1 MTLLQTIIETVE
13 QWNQQVELYEKQHP
27 EQSSLLANKEEAA
40 QQLGQKV
47 AQIVLQAMVERSGKG
62 YEGSHLDC
70 SCPQGQLRYQRD
82 SKRTVRTLAGEV
94 RYERAYYYCRDCGAS
109 CCPKDEMLGQS
120 RREISAGVERLIA
133 LLGAHLSFAT
143 SAKVLQEVGRV
154 SLSGRQIETV
164 AEAIGGEAELAEQQS
179 AEQSR
184 YGQLPETAGP
194 KPADYKQ
201 RAWVVEMDGVMVG
214 LQSGEAQEVK
224 VGIIYGL
231 EQRAELSP
239 GRWELLERQRCEVR
253 GRVEEFRKR
262 LWALMLRAG
271 VRQDDRIVVVADGAE
286 WIDQSVELLFYGAT
300 RIMDFYHTAQRVW
313 AVSGV
318 RFGEASTKAKI
329 WAQDKLRSLKAGEIE
344 QVIAAMKRLKL
355 EKQEA
360 QEVRREAVRY
370 LQRHRAGMAYDEY
383 KSEGLPIGS
392 GAIEG
397 SCKHLVTARCKQAG
411 MRWTEKGVDAILALR
426 CWVLNDRLDELRP
439 KSKMA
444 IEWKQAA

>member
-13 QWNQQVELYEKQHP
+13 QWNQQVELYQKQQP
-27 EQSSLLANKEEAA
+27 EQSCLLANKEETA
-40 QQLGQKV
+40 QQLGQMV
-47 AQIVLQAMVERSGKG
+47 ARIVLQAMVEQSGKG
-62 YEGSHLDC
+62 YEGSHLAC
-70 SCPQGQLRYQRD
+70 SCHQGQLRYQRD
-82 SKRTVRTLAGEV
+82 SKRTVRTLAGPIN
-94 RYERAYYYCRDCGAS
+94 YERAYYYCRDCGAS
-109 CCPKDEMLGQS
+109 RCPKDEMLGQS

-133 LLGAHLSFAT
+133 LLSAHLSFAT

-154 SLSGRQIETV
+154 SLSGRQVETV
-164 AEAIGGEAELAEQQS
+164 VEAIGGEAELAEQQS

-184 YGQLPETAGP
+184 YQQLPETAGP

-214 LQSGEAQEVK
+214 LQSGESQEVK

-231 EQRAELSP
+231 EQRVEISP

-271 VRQDDRIVVVADGAE
+271 VRQEDRIIVVADGAE

-318 RFGEASTKAKI
+318 RFGEASTKARM
-329 WAQDKLRSLKAGEIE
+329 WAQDKLRSLKAGEI
-344 QVIAAMKRLKL
+344 Q
-355 EKQEA
+355 
-360 QEVRREAVRY
+360 
-370 LQRHRAGMAYDEY
+370 
-383 KSEGLPIGS
+383 
-392 GAIEG
+392 
-397 SCKHLVTARCKQAG
+397 
-411 MRWTEKGVDAILALR
+411 
-426 CWVLNDRLDELRP
+426 
-439 KSKMA
+439 
-444 IEWKQAA
+444 